1 MFAQDPVWKLRTAK
15 SSFASENFMAP
26 VVKENDLP
34 TATPESAARPSASAP
49 VPSDNAV
56 KQQPVALEVPVSVN
70 GARTVEGSARREP
83 FSEATKTVLIFGSGA
98 VIRLASSVA
107 PGQLLFLTNEK
118 TKKEVVC
125 QVVKS
130 KNYRNISGY
139 VELEFTESVVGFW
152 GMRFPG
158 DRIGAPSQSSLTP
171 SPAVGS
177 PVAGGAPVAPRTV
190 APVLVPPPAK
200 GAPKIF
206 ESVPAVPAVVARDLE
221 PKFSESKIV
230 APLASVIEIPAA
242 PKPEAPASLVPAT
255 PASLMPELQ
264 VDAVPLKP
272 AGPISSTFDLPR
284 TPEAHASIF
293 APSAQA
299 SAAPPVVDVKS
310 LSDEP
315 EPGFVEP
322 PPPDP
327 LAPLAA
333 ADPQTEALK
342 QQTARLQEELS
353 SLLFAEKTAEKHASA
368 PPPPPAPVVAGVKP
382 YDPFAEFS
390 QFAAKTEPAS
400 APVKRA
406 EPAKIVSPPVSSMLD
421 DEELKIPS
429 WLEPLAR
436 NAAAPSSTQELI
448 ERETAKHAAEQ
459 SAFEEIAPETIA
471 DLEDLRAP
479 ELQAPNFGSEL
490 NFELTEPSVESG
502 PRKSGKG
509 LKFAA
514 IAAGALLLAGGG
526 VWYFRQQSGD
536 VQAGVTAPSTPSPAV
551 STPAET
557 LPTQYSSVIPAN
569 PPAQGVQS
577 SSSAQKSAPLQTNS
591 NASKA
596 ESTGVS
602 LSSVNGKQ
610 VNSNSAGGGT
620 VMTLA
625 ASEPVAAQPNKPSL
639 GKVRLAT
646 PKVTKRGSTA
656 NVGESD
662 AFSGDESDSNAGAL
676 GAGLAANTSQ
686 PAAPAAALPV
696 GGDVK
701 QARLISSVPP
711 SYPVLAKNQHVA
723 GDVRVDA
730 LIDASGRVTTMK
742 VVSGPTLLHQAA
754 MDALRQWKYQPATLN
769 GNAVPMHLT
778 VTIQFRLQ

>member
-1 MFAQDPVWKLRTAK
+1 
-15 SSFASENFMAP
+15 MAP
-26 VVKENDLP
+26 IAKENDLL

-70 GARTVEGSARREP
+70 GARTVEGSAKREP

-171 SPAVGS
+171 SPAAGS
-177 PVAGGAPVAPRTV
+177 PIAGGAPVAPRPV
-190 APVLVPPPAK
+190 APVLVPPPAN
-200 GAPKIF
+200 GARKIF
-206 ESVPAVPAVVARDLE
+206 ESKPAVPAVVARDVE
-221 PKFSESKIV
+221 PRLSESKIV
-230 APLASVIEIPAA
+230 APPASVIEIPAA

-264 VDAVPLKP
+264 VDAVLLKP

-310 LSDEP
+310 LADER
-315 EPGFVEP
+315 EPSFVEP

-333 ADPQTEALK
+333 ADPQTAELK
-342 QQTARLQEELS
+342 QQTARLQEQLS
-353 SLLFAEKTAEKHASA
+353 SLLFAEKTAEKHSSA
-368 PPPPPAPVVAGVKP
+368 PTPPPAPVAADRKP

-390 QFAAKTEPAS
+390 QFAAKTEPAP
-400 APVKRA
+400 APAKRA

-436 NAAAPSSTQELI
+436 NAAAPSSTQEPI
-448 ERETAKHAAEQ
+448 ERETTKHLAEQ
-459 SAFEEIAPETIA
+459 SAFEEIAPETTA
-471 DLEDLRAP
+471 DLEDRRTP

-490 NFELTEPSVESG
+490 NFELTKPSVESS

-551 STPAET
+551 SAPAET
-557 LPTQYSSVIPAN
+557 LPTQNSSVIPAN

-577 SSSAQKSAPLQTNS
+577 SSSTQNNNTPLQTNS
-591 NASKA
+591 ASKA
-596 ESTGVS
+596 ESTGVP
-602 LSSVNGKQ
+602 LSPVSGKP
-610 VNSNSAGGGT
+610 VNSNSAGRGN

-625 ASEPVAAQPNKPSL
+625 ASEPVAAQPKKPSL
-639 GKVRLAT
+639 GQVRLAT

-662 AFSGDESDSNAGAL
+662 AGLAFSGDESGSNARAL

-686 PAAPAAALPV
+686 PVAPAAALPV

-723 GDVRVDA
+723 GDVRVDD

>member
-1 MFAQDPVWKLRTAK
+1 MFAQDPVWTLRTTK

-26 VVKENDLP
+26 IAKENDLP
-34 TATPESAARPSASAP
+34 AATPESAARPSAGVP
-49 VPSDNAV
+49 VPSDNGV

-70 GARTVEGSARREP
+70 GARSVEGSAKREP

-158 DRIGAPSQSSLTP
+158 DRIAAPSQSSVTP
-171 SPAVGS
+171 PPAVGS
-177 PVAGGAPVAPRTV
+177 PVAGGAPVPPRPA
-190 APVLVPPPAK
+190 APVVVPPPAN
-200 GAPKIF
+200 GAPKTF
-206 ESVPAVPAVVARDLE
+206 EPKPALPAVVARDVE
-221 PKFSESKIV
+221 PKLSESKIV
-230 APLASVIEIPAA
+230 APPASVIEIPAA

-299 SAAPPVVDVKS
+299 SAAPPIVDVKS

-315 EPGFVEP
+315 EPSFVEP

-333 ADPQTEALK
+333 VDPQTEALK
-342 QQTARLQEELS
+342 QQTARLQEDLS
-353 SLLFAEKTAEKHASA
+353 SLLFAEKAAEKRASA

-382 YDPFAEFS
+382 YDPFAEFL
-390 QFAAKTEPAS
+390 QFAAKTEPAPV
-400 APVKRA
+400 PVKRA

-436 NAAAPSSTQELI
+436 NAAAPSSTQEPI
-448 ERETAKHAAEQ
+448 ERETAKHPAEQ
-459 SAFEEIAPETIA
+459 SAFEEIAPETTA
-471 DLEDLRAP
+471 DLEDRRAP

-490 NFELTEPSVESG
+490 NFELTEPSVESS

-514 IAAGALLLAGGG
+514 IAAVALLLAGGG
-526 VWYFRQQSGD
+526 VWYFRQRSGD
-536 VQAGVTAPSTPSPAV
+536 VQAGVTAPSTLSPAV
-551 STPAET
+551 SAPAET
-557 LPTQYSSVIPAN
+557 LPTQISSVMPAN
-569 PPAQGVQS
+569 PPAQSVQS

-596 ESTGVS
+596 ASTGVS
-602 LSSVNGKQ
+602 LSRVSGKP
-610 VNSNSAGGGT
+610 VNSNSAGGGN

-625 ASEPVAAQPNKPSL
+625 ASEPVAAQPKKPSL
-639 GKVRLAT
+639 GRVRLAT

-676 GAGLAANTSQ
+676 GAGLAANASQ
-686 PAAPAAALPV
+686 PASPAAALPV

-701 QARLISSVPP
+701 QARLISSVSP
-711 SYPVLAKNQHVA
+711 SYPVLAKNQHIS

-730 LIDASGRVTTMK
+730 LIDANGRVTTMK